1 MMTNLMS
8 KCYLNSEY
16 KADFKESLLIQ
27 DVANRAKLL
36 HRETKEFTLEE
47 REVIRKGERA
57 IGQLLSAHRGLILQ
71 LVATYK
77 VKGYN
82 STLSDLEQ
90 EATLAF
96 LNALISFDP
105 NKGGILA
112 TWAYFQIRARL
123 QRITRQAIH
132 NAIARA
138 RSMQSEQVFSSP
150 YPELDQGFFEQIR
163 FLINKL
169 TEKQR
174 QVVFFYLD
182 GLGWA
187 EIALKLQSTVDGVRM
202 VWTRSVQQLRLLLLG
217 ERQQEKHYS
226 KVSESPTAVQSS
238 NFSESPTA
246 VKSNN
251 FINLL
256 LKRLFQHVSPLSIF
270 LRLFSKADNK
280 MQKVKE
286 RNQKDNQVQNCL
298 SYNDLCTKWKN
309 RHNTTNVEC
318 RDKTEKSYNEI
329 DHIERE
335 PRGSLVVSLY
345 TLVVYKAPA
354 REVQVFLSDR
364 RFVHFVPDFLSSPI
378 SNKSESY
385 RFWSD
390 PSCSKAARGSP
401 SIFWLLKRL
410 AVSHDWYQLKV
421 FTSTIKS
428 HIMYTTSQKQ
438 NRFLI
443 TSSRVRL
450 TRFDKWWASLLPLA
464 LKKILP
470 PWQVSALLVT
480 LMAFY
485 AEDQFFSTMIV
496 LFWVSMSFSWL
507 FRKLRRYVG
516 HYTWLIPA
524 YHVGLSFLILTPVLA
539 QNAPT
544 GNAPTGSA
552 CTTSGLFSAV
562 TTFVSN
568 LFSTVT
574 FGGVGG
580 GTLSG
585 LICQVVGFLTIS
597 LLLGFLGVI
606 GYVGFQIGYQRQPVS
621 TVLDPLMG
629 FLVFAGGSTVI
640 IGVMVGT
647 GGGNG
652 GGPVVG

>member
-1 MMTNLMS
+1 MNMMTNLIS
-8 KCYLNSEY
+8 NFYLNSED

-27 DVANRAKLL
+27 YVANRAKLL

-96 LNALISFDP
+96 LNAVISFDP

-187 EIALKLQSTVDGVRM
+187 EIALKLQSTADAVRM

-226 KVSESPTAVQSS
+226 KVSESPTAVQLSNFSESPTAVQSSNFSESPTAVQSSNFSESPTAVQSSNFSESPTAVQSS

-256 LKRLFQHVSPLSIF
+256 LKRLFQHVSPLSISW
-270 LRLFSKADNK
+270 RLFSKADNK

-298 SYNDLCTKWKN
+298 SYNDPCTKWKN

-354 REVQVFLSDR
+354 REVQVLATNVKRDSWTKSDQ
-364 RFVHFVPDFLSSPI
+364 RFKSP
-378 SNKSESY
+378 
-385 RFWSD
+385 
-390 PSCSKAARGSP
+390 
-401 SIFWLLKRL
+401 
-410 AVSHDWYQLKV
+410 LKV
-421 FTSTIKS
+421 
-428 HIMYTTSQKQ
+428 
-438 NRFLI
+438 
-443 TSSRVRL
+443 
-450 TRFDKWWASLLPLA
+450 
-464 LKKILP
+464 
-470 PWQVSALLVT
+470 
-480 LMAFY
+480 
-485 AEDQFFSTMIV
+485 
-496 LFWVSMSFSWL
+496 
-507 FRKLRRYVG
+507 
-516 HYTWLIPA
+516 
-524 YHVGLSFLILTPVLA
+524 
-539 QNAPT
+539 
-544 GNAPTGSA
+544 
-552 CTTSGLFSAV
+552 
-562 TTFVSN
+562 
-568 LFSTVT
+568 
-574 FGGVGG
+574 
-580 GTLSG
+580 
-585 LICQVVGFLTIS
+585 
-597 LLLGFLGVI
+597 
-606 GYVGFQIGYQRQPVS
+606 
-621 TVLDPLMG
+621 
-629 FLVFAGGSTVI
+629 
-640 IGVMVGT
+640 
-647 GGGNG
+647 
-652 GGPVVG
+652 